1 MKIAISFEK
10 IKIYTTEHQ
19 AKFMR
24 LQLLK
29 RKIHV
34 SDVIMEFVL
43 LPTVKL
49 TIIFP
54 DEQTRTEFT
63 NTEFYRILD
72 KTLMLCNAEIQKVEF
87 EESHYYFFSR
97 ALKWGKKYEYD
108 ANVTLKIL
116 HKEKQE
122 LKERERLYKKMKKLN
137 N

>member
-1 MKIAISFEK
+1 MKITISFER

-19 AKFMR
+19 ARFMR

-29 RKIHV
+29 RKIRI
-34 SDVIMEFVL
+34 SDVTMDFTL
-43 LPTVKL
+43 FPTVKL

-54 DEQTRTEFT
+54 DEQSRIEFT
-63 NTEFYRILD
+63 DTEFYRILD

-87 EESHYYFFSR
+87 EDSHYYFFSK
-97 ALKWGKKYEYD
+97 ALKWGKKYDYD

-122 LKERERLYKKMKKLN
+122 LKERERL
-137 N
+137 

>member
-1 MKIAISFEK
+1 MKIAISFER
-10 IKIYTTEHQ
+10 IRIYTTEHQ
-19 AKFMR
+19 ARFMK

-29 RKIHV
+29 RNIHI
-34 SDVIMEFVL
+34 SDVMLDFILF
-43 LPTVKL
+43 PTVKL

-63 NTEFYRILD
+63 DIEFYRILD
-72 KTLMLCNAEIQKVEF
+72 KTLMLCNTEIQKVEF
-87 EESHYYFFSR
+87 EDSHYYFFSR

-122 LKERERLYKKMKKLN
+122 LKERERLNKKMKKLN